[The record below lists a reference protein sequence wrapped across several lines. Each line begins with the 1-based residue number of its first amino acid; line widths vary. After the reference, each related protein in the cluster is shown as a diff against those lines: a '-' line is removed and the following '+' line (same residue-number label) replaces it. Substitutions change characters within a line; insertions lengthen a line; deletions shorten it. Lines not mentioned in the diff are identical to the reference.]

1 MERERSK
8 PGCSLQCIQR
18 ATTGSSSSRARTTN
32 KDTLKGDGKR
42 ELLLPL
48 YREAR
53 FVKINSLARFRSR
66 FKARA
71 LLFSRES
78 EREDEEK
85 NNVTRIFQIL
95 LKIQIKKII
104 RRSCPKR
111 LFRIIITR
119 RFLSLT
125 PERRVHKTL
134 RSHCSLCFSPSSS
147 IASFLTRSKKR
158 ESMMPSSRSNEDAR
172 HKVSRSLSLCL

>member
-85 NNVTRIFQIL
+85 KNNVTRIFQIL
-95 LKIQIKKII
+95 RQKIV